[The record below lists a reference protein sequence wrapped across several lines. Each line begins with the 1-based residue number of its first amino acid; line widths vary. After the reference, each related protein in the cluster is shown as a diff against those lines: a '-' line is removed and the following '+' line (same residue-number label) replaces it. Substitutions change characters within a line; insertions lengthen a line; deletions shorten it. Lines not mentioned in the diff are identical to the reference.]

1 MRMINTNY
9 LENFF
14 FTSSLNSI
22 IKKNLRKLINVS
34 IVYKL
39 DNNNLNINEFLKIKE
54 FCKKER
60 IKIYFPDNIKL
71 AIKLGAD
78 GLFISSKN
86 NKIFQP
92 YKKSF
97 KIIGAIHNQ
106 NEFYFKL
113 LQKCEYL
120 FLSPI
125 FNNPKYSDNK
135 ILGTIK
141 FNLISQNWKYKLIAL
156 GGINSKNFKKI
167 YLTKSSGVG
176 FVSWI
181 NEALIKKPVY
191 LKNTRAFT

>member
-1 MRMINTNY
+1 MINTNY

-71 AIKLGAD
+71 AIKLGTD

-141 FNLISQNWKYKLIAL
+141 FNLISQNWRYKLIAL

>member
-1 MRMINTNY
+1 MINTNY

-71 AIKLGAD
+71 AIKLGVD

-167 YLTKSSGVG
+167 YLTKSTGVG

>member
-1 MRMINTNY
+1 MINTNY

-141 FNLISQNWKYKLIAL
+141 FNLISQNWRYKLIAL

-167 YLTKSSGVG
+167 YLTKSTGVG

-191 LKNTRAFT
+191 FLNTRAFT

>member
-1 MRMINTNY
+1 MINLNY

-14 FTSSLNSI
+14 FTSSLNYI
-22 IKKNLRKLINVS
+22 IKENLRKFKNISIIYNTDKNSLNVS
-34 IVYKL
+34 
-39 DNNNLNINEFLKIKE
+39 EFLKIRE
-54 FCKKER
+54 FCKKEK

-113 LQKCEYL
+113 LQKCEYF

-141 FNLISQNWKYKLIAL
+141 FNLISHNWRCKLIAL

-167 YLTKSSGVG
+167 YLTKSTGAG

-181 NEALIKKPVY
+181 NEAIIKKPVY
-191 LKNTRAFT
+191 LKNTRALT

>member
-14 FTSSLNSI
+14 FTSSLNCI

-97 KIIGAIHNQ
+97 KIIGAIHDQ

-141 FNLISQNWKYKLIAL
+141 FNLISQNWRYKLIAL

-167 YLTKSSGVG
+167 YLTKSTGIG